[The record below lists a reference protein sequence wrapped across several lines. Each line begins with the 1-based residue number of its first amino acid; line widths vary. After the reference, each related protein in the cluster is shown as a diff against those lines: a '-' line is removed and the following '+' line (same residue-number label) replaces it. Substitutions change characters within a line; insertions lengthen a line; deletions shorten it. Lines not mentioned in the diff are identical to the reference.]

1 MASKYTFIRS
11 LNDCL
16 LLFTMTKTV
25 SARVNNE
32 THQHLVNIC
41 NELGKTMNELLN
53 DWIKSQ
59 SRHSNVLHATD
70 QDCLLLKVQCIT
82 MN

>member
-1 MASKYTFIRS
+1 
-11 LNDCL
+11 
-16 LLFTMTKTV
+16 MTKTV

-41 NELGKTMNELLN
+41 NDLGKTMNELLN

-59 SRHSNVLHATD
+59 SEFHDECMQDPEFRKEITVENV
-70 QDCLLLKVQCIT
+70 
-82 MN
+82 